1 MDQNLFYNGSKLL
14 STKDIDGNPP
24 AFYCVDGNRSDGKT
38 TFFARKLVRDFKKHG
53 KKFMLIKRYKY
64 QIYKAHL
71 TFFKLVGPHW
81 FPKDILTAQRGEN
94 GMYMELFLNDKP
106 CGYVVDLNSAEKL
119 KEYSQFYCDVD
130 QIYMDEFQCS
140 EYVPD
145 EINKM
150 LLIYTS
156 AARGYGQPVRY
167 VPVYMS
173 CNHVSSLNPYY
184 KAWKCGA
191 IVDGIKKGF
200 YRGKGVVIERDFN
213 EHVSKLQKES
223 AIFRAFEDT
232 DMMKHI
238 TENESFKDNFSFV
251 EKVRSSKFDYICNVI
266 IDKEYIS
273 LVRVHDVSG
282 VHYYFSENVN
292 KNCNCN
298 FTIFS
303 NDHTIDTMLLSR
315 NIDFLNALKSQF
327 DHGYIR
333 FSSLEVKEKAFAFLS
348 IMI

>member
-1 MDQNLFYNGSKLL
+1 MDKNLFYNGSKLL
-14 STKDIDGNPP
+14 SMLDIDGQKP
-24 AFYCVDGNRSDGKT
+24 AIYCVDGNRSDGKT
-38 TFFARKLVRDFKKHG
+38 TFFARKLVRDFKRHG

-71 TFFKLVGPHW
+71 TFFKLIGQYW
-81 FPKDILTAQRGEN
+81 FKGDNLTARKGEN

-119 KEYSQFYCDVD
+119 KEYSQFYCDTD
-130 QIYMDEFQCS
+130 QIFMDEFQCS

-145 EINKM
+145 EITKFA
-150 LLIYTS
+150 LIYSST
-156 AARGYGQPVRY
+156 ARGYNQPVRH
-167 VPVYMS
+167 VPVYMC

-191 IVDGIKKGF
+191 IVDGMKKGF

-213 EHVSKLQKES
+213 EAVSKLQKES
-223 AIFRAFEDT
+223 AFKKAFADS
-232 DMMKHI
+232 DIMKHI
-238 TENESFKDNFSFV
+238 TENESFIDNFSFV
-251 EKVRSSKFDYICNVI
+251 EKLKTGKFDYICNI
-266 IDKEYIS
+266 IVDGEMIS
-273 LVRVHDVSG
+273 LVRTYDIAN
-282 VHYYFSENVN
+282 VHYYFSESVN
-292 KNCNCN
+292 KNCKCN

-303 NDHTIDTMLLSR
+303 NDHSIDTLLLSR
-315 NIDFLNALKSQF
+315 NVDFLNSLKSQF
-327 DHGYIR
+327 DHGFVR